1 MTIVYRM
8 VEYTCEKCAKVFK
21 QKGHYDQ
28 HKSRKNTCVIA
39 KTLDALIEEK
49 VQKLIGKTNTTA
61 HKIDDVKPQV
71 VMSTEM
77 SKNDETT
84 KEGKKMK
91 GQFYTV
97 NSSYILDGLSMPP
110 KSARCVIEPFAG
122 KGDLLE
128 WLVKNNNTLP
138 TELYDIDPKKEGV
151 VQRDTLMYP
160 PNYKDAWILT
170 NPPYL
175 ARNKCDKKEVFDKYD
190 TNDLYKCF
198 ITSLTKQESCA
209 GGIFIIPAGFF
220 LSPRDLDARCRNDFL
235 SKYKLLKVKYF
246 EETVFPDTTTT
257 VVAFAFEKSP
267 VLLTE
272 QSVEWVSLP
281 SGDKRIFKMSKEDDW
296 IIGGD
301 IYKLS
306 VPVGVQV
313 RRHVE
318 GQKLKDGEKR
328 TYMTLSALDSGTKD
342 GRISLEYKEG
352 YVYPAKECSRTY
364 ATLCILGKN
373 LSSEEQKKICLE
385 FNALVEKKRD
395 ATWSL
400 FLPQFRESKEYARK
414 RIPFELA
421 YTIVLHLI
429 SIHLP

>member
-1 MTIVYRM
+1 MKPFDTIYRDYM
-8 VEYTCEKCAKVFK
+8 FISILYYMPKNPCNIQYKIEKAIT
-21 QKGHYDQ
+21 QPSLSIY
-28 HKSRKNTCVIA
+28 
-39 KTLDALIEEK
+39 
-49 VQKLIGKTNTTA
+49 
-61 HKIDDVKPQV
+61 
-71 VMSTEM
+71 M
-77 SKNDETT
+77 SKNAETA
-84 KEGKKMK
+84 KEGKKRK

-97 NSSYILDGLSMPP
+97 NSSYILDGLYMPP

-122 KGDLLE
+122 RGDLIE

-138 TELYDIDPKKEGV
+138 IELYDIDPQKEGV
-151 VQRDTLMYP
+151 IRCDTLMNP

-175 ARNKCDKKEVFDKYD
+175 ARNKSIKKDMFDKYD

-198 ITSLTKQESCA
+198 LTSLTRQEQCA

-220 LSPRDLDARCRNDFL
+220 LSPRNLDVRCRNDFL

-257 VVAFAFEKSP
+257 VSAFSFEKSA
-267 VLLTE
+267 VMLKE
-272 QSVEWVSLP
+272 QLVEWTSLP
-281 SGDKRIFKMSKEDDW
+281 SGDKRIFKMSKENDW

-306 VPVGVQV
+306 IPMGINV
-313 RRHVE
+313 RRYVE
-318 GQKLKDGEKR
+318 GQQLHKNEQR
-328 TYMTLSALDSGTKD
+328 TAITLSALDSGTKD
-342 GRISLEYKEG
+342 GRIRLAYKEG
-352 YVYPAKECSRTY
+352 YVYPAKESSRTY
-364 ATLCILGKN
+364 ATLCITGKN
-373 LSSEEQKKICLE
+373 LSPEEQKKICVE
-385 FNALVEKKRD
+385 FNALVEKKRTE
-395 ATWSL
+395 TWSL

-429 SIHLP
+429 NLHCL